1 MALDLILAGGACII
15 ALVSLGLR
23 VYRPEDLD
31 QTLRE
36 LRRVSA
42 ELIDLDERV
51 STWQRRENVRRSRDA
66 KADKEDAPPQLPLPA
81 SDRKAMLRARLRA
94 VKGNS

>member
-1 MALDLILAGGACII
+1 MTVELILAGISCIF
-15 ALVSLGLR
+15 ALVSIALR

-42 ELIDLDERV
+42 ELVDLDERV
-51 STWQRRENVRRSRDA
+51 TTWQKRENVRRSRDA
-66 KADKEDAPPQLPLPA
+66 KADKEEAPAQPA
-81 SDRKAMLRARLRA
+81 LAAPDRKAMLRARLRA
-94 VKGNS
+94 VKGNQ

>member
-1 MALDLILAGGACII
+1 MTLELLLAAASCVF
-15 ALVSLGLR
+15 ALVSIGLR

-51 STWQRRENVRRSRDA
+51 TTWQRRENVRRSRDS
-66 KADKEDAPPQLPLPA
+66 KAEKAEDADAAAPA
-81 SDRKAMLRARLRA
+81 TPDRKAMLRARLRA
-94 VKGNS
+94 VKGN

>member
-1 MALDLILAGGACII
+1 MTLELGLAAASCIV
-15 ALVSLGLR
+15 AFVSLALR

-66 KADKEDAPPQLPLPA
+66 KAEKAEDADAAIPA
-81 SDRKAMLRARLRA
+81 ATDRKAMLRARLRA
-94 VKGNS
+94 VKGN